1 MQVTK
6 SKKALKDCYFNGLY
20 SQMISETLPDALMIF
35 EVKNGFY
42 CAVDGDAW
50 KIQTICPDL
59 LGEVVSGDGFTFC
72 RFTGDIDKIL
82 PRLVRVGERV
92 GLCRKFA

>member
-20 SQMISETLPDALMIF
+20 SQMISETLPDTLMIF

-50 KIQTICPDL
+50 KIQTICPDFITIRTIIKHFSCIQLVSL
-59 LGEVVSGDGFTFC
+59 LF
-72 RFTGDIDKIL
+72 
-82 PRLVRVGERV
+82 
-92 GLCRKFA
+92 

>member
-6 SKKALKDCYFNGLY
+6 SKKGLKDCYFSGLY
-20 SQMISETLPDALMIF
+20 SQMVAEARPDMLMIF
-35 EVKNGFY
+35 EVKNGFL
-42 CAVDGDAW
+42 CAVGVDAW

-59 LGEVVSGDGFTFC
+59 LGELVSGDDYTFC

-92 GLCRKFA
+92 GLCGKFA